1 MKSTWS
7 FLQTGGA
14 FEPSCSSSHLLFT
27 LLPPPDPN
35 QRRYR
40 LNFAGLASNHLLIN
54 DVVVRVH
61 AGISG
66 LGIKW
71 VTWNQL
77 KTMPGQRN
85 RPHVKSQVNNTCPG
99 RYGKLN
105 SRWAEWKAHGLQ
117 LERLGRTRRQWS
129 SVLTLIQQVFL
140 GSTTK
145 EPFQIYV
152 KHSLVIIESNHI
164 RPQKTKRQT

>member
-1 MKSTWS
+1 MKSIWS
-7 FLQTGGA
+7 FLQTGGE
-14 FEPSCSSSHLLFT
+14 FEPTCSSIHPLPT

-35 QRRYR
+35 QQRYR

-54 DVVVRVH
+54 DVVLRVH

-66 LGIKW
+66 LGIKR

-85 RPHVKSQVNNTCPG
+85 RPHVTSQVNNTCPG

-105 SRWAEWKAHGLQ
+105 SRWVEWKAHGLQ
-117 LERLGRTRRQWS
+117 LERLRRTMNKRAVILCVDTHSIGIFRIHYYGTISNLCQTQFS
-129 SVLTLIQQVFL
+129 YHRIKPHQA
-140 GSTTK
+140 K
-145 EPFQIYV
+145 ED
-152 KHSLVIIESNHI
+152 
-164 RPQKTKRQT
+164 